1 MVTPQMFVKLVSSGA
16 QLQAQIVG
24 SDDSSAWSLGDDGD
38 VVFFLRSTAL
48 GANTALSGVLVGTPV
63 TPAITANS
71 AIISNITTDGDMLFA
86 VSDNGHSKGL
96 LKLDGATG
104 RIGIGGIG
112 DAVDTILHIESADP
126 NLKIQ
131 DSSGSGDDAVA
142 FVSFY
147 DNVPVEMGFIGM
159 GSTANSDIYLHAN
172 TGDLRLKAEDSST
185 VLIEGVTPTLTIGDA
200 GAEDTK
206 IIFDGNAADYHIGL
220 DDTAD
225 DLVIGVGT
233 ALGTTTAMSI
243 GSSTAIGLHRTD
255 NANHGVLTGN
265 FTSTGSDVRQHYFRF
280 NSVFTAADGA
290 TTDVV
295 NVALT
300 GSIITQANSET
311 IVDVAQLLVAE
322 PGITKGSDTITN
334 ASTVK
339 IISAPTEGNN
349 NYALYVGAG
358 ASRFNGAISLGT
370 DHGDDGQQLTS
381 GGDDAACDWT
391 AASSLREYKN
401 IGEQAS
407 PQDALE
413 TMLSTPA
420 YHFHYKDK
428 KGTGDSSTEYIGVMA
443 DEAPWAM
450 HYKGSIV
457 NPVNTL
463 GYTVLSVQALNAK
476 IEKLEQELEAL
487 HS

>member
-147 DNVPVEMGFIGM
+147 DNVPAEMGFIGM

-172 TGDLRLKAEDSST
+172 AGNLRLKAEASST
-185 VLIEGVTPTLTIGDA
+185 VLIEGTTPILFIGPAQTDGTYSNGKMTTGLTINQEDA
-200 GAEDTK
+200 GDEAFAIKASNSLHTMTAKAEADTFFTITK
-206 IIFDGNAADYHIGL
+206 ADSSSGGASLHGYKSDADTAGKAVMITGLLDEAADE
-220 DDTAD
+220 T
-225 DLVIGVGT
+225 V
-233 ALGTTTAMSI
+233 TTS
-243 GSSTAIGLHRTD
+243 AIGIVQIRARIGD
-255 NANHGVLTGN
+255 G
-265 FTSTGSDVRQHYFRF
+265 TSAQAI
-280 NSVFTAADGA
+280 AADGNVLVVSNETTAAFLVKGDGQLYAADPTVA
-290 TTDVV
+290 TFD
-295 NVALT
+295 
-300 GSIITQANSET
+300 SY
-311 IVDVAQLLVAE
+311 DDAQLIRALDHTRQSPTMIRERWDDFIKYNEQDLVEA
-322 PGITKGSDTITN
+322 GILGDTRENGGLLNVT
-334 ASTVK
+334 
-339 IISAPTEGNN
+339 G
-349 NYALYVGAG
+349 LQ
-358 ASRFNGAISLGT
+358 RLHNGAIWQGYVR
-370 DHGDDGQQLTS
+370 QQDMQEKIDT
-381 GGDDAACDWT
+381 
-391 AASSLREYKN
+391 
-401 IGEQAS
+401 
-407 PQDALE
+407 LE
-413 TMLSTPA
+413 NRLLA
-420 YHFHYKDK
+420 IE
-428 KGTGDSSTEYIGVMA
+428 G
-443 DEAPWAM
+443 
-450 HYKGSIV
+450 
-457 NPVNTL
+457 
-463 GYTVLSVQALNAK
+463 AK
-476 IEKLEQELEAL
+476 
-487 HS
+487 